1 MKNVTRVR
9 IALGVTASVSS
20 VPALAF
26 AEGTESGGADI
37 LIPKM
42 AEFVPALVIFLII
55 WFLLAKFVWPK
66 VISVLDA
73 REHKIEDSIEE
84 ADATKA
90 EAAEIRDQ
98 ADAIIADARRK
109 ASEIVLDARSDA
121 EKERARIVAAAH
133 GEAEEI
139 ISKAHDRADDEMKH
153 AYASATDTIAKMSVA
168 VAGKIVGETLA
179 HDEEKQRELINKYL
193 LEVGNLNGR

>member
-1 MKNVTRVR
+1 MKNVERAGV
-9 IALGVTASVSS
+9 ALGAFASVLLT
-20 VPALAF
+20 PTLAF

-42 AEFVPALVIFLII
+42 AEFVPALLIFLII

-90 EAAEIRDQ
+90 EAAEIRDE
-98 ADAIIADARRK
+98 ADAIVAEARRK
-109 ASEIVLDARSDA
+109 ASEIVLEARGDA
-121 EKERARIVAAAH
+121 EKERARIIA
-133 GEAEEI
+133 
-139 ISKAHDRADDEMKH
+139 KAHDRADDEMKRSL
-153 AYASATDTIAKMSVA
+153 ASATDTIAKVSVA
-168 VAGKIVGETLA
+168 VAGKIVGDTLA
-179 HDEEKQRELINKYL
+179 SDEAKQRELIKKYL
-193 LEVGNLNGR
+193 AEVGTINGR